1 MLMILLSKQFNS
13 IEVFRGSVT
22 VKKEF
27 SLFYEHS
34 QGKTYVALMRDVD
47 AKAFVLLIV
56 YIRYAYISLCVAA
69 TMNRSCYA
77 LFDNRSIL

>member
-1 MLMILLSKQFNS
+1 MMLMILLSKQFNS

-56 YIRYAYISLCVAA
+56 YIMRTLCVAV
-69 TMNRSCYA
+69 R
-77 LFDNRSIL
+77 R